1 MGFWSWSSLI
11 SFAHLV
17 LGSPA
22 LPDRDF
28 LLFFTFHQ
36 RIQRGLSE
44 AECSQKGRVPVTGFY
59 ELWLDAILTEWTS
72 CISGRNIR
80 KLWPESS

>member
-28 LLFFTFHQ
+28 LLFFTFHYIFL
-36 RIQRGLSE
+36 R
-44 AECSQKGRVPVTGFY
+44 
-59 ELWLDAILTEWTS
+59 
-72 CISGRNIR
+72 
-80 KLWPESS
+80 